1 MQFGRRH
8 SRTSRRTHGSA
19 AIAFAATLAA
29 AADVTT
35 SRAAAAFTVAA
46 ALVCVRTP
54 ALAVGRRSFR
64 QVLRLAPRLTLNWWW
79 VAAFA
84 IETGHDLVQELLFFF

>member
-35 SRAAAAFTVAA
+35 SRAAAFTVAA

>member
-35 SRAAAAFTVAA
+35 SRAPAFTVAA